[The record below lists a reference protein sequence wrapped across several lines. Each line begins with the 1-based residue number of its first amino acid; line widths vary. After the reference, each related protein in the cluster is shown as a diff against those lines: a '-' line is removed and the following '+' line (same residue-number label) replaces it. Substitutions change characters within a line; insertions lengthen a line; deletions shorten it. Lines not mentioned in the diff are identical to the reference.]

1 MSPPV
6 KRISWLFIVP
16 FLLLG
21 LLGTAIGVGLG
32 WSSWSNL
39 YDAQRTEG
47 AVVELAR
54 VAPPKNPGKGQPPNA
69 KPGFAP
75 VVQYQVGDQ
84 TYRIRGNVSSSSPAY
99 TIGDKVNVLY
109 PADKPADA
117 RIDSFA
123 ENWLAPVAF
132 GGGGLFFTLV
142 GFVLLLSRMR
152 SDEGKVS

>member
-21 LLGTAIGVGLG
+21 LVGTAIGVGLA

-39 YDAQRTEG
+39 CDAQRTEG

-54 VAPPKNPGKGQPPNA
+54 VEPPKNPGKGQPPNP

-75 VVQYQVGDQ
+75 VVQYHVGDQ
-84 TYRIRGNVSSSSPAY
+84 TYRIRGKVSSSSPAY
-99 TIGDKVNVLY
+99 TVGEKVNVLY
-109 PADKPADA
+109 PVDKPADG

-123 ENWLAPVAF
+123 ENWLAPLAF
-132 GGGGLFFTLV
+132 GGGGLLFSLV
-142 GFVLLLSRMR
+142 GFGMLLSRVR